1 MGPTHVLKKMEVAV
15 GVACLGVMFL
25 IICLNVFMRYV
36 LTAPIF
42 WAEEVSNFL
51 FVWAGFLSCA
61 YVLAQDQHIRVTLFI
76 GLLKPMVRLWVSLAM
91 TVLLMVVFASFVW
104 PSLHALQSLNLTA
117 ALQISEAYPYAILPI
132 TMVLCFTHCAIR
144 IAALIREI
152 AATRGEAAS

>member
-1 MGPTHVLKKMEVAV
+1 MGPTHVLKKIEVAV
-15 GVACLGVMFL
+15 GIACLGMMFV

-76 GLLKPMVRLWVSLAM
+76 GMLRPRTQRWISLAM
-91 TVLLMVVFASFVW
+91 TVLLTVVFASFVW
-104 PSLHALQSLNLTA
+104 PSLTALQSLTLTA

-132 TMVLCFTHCAIR
+132 TMILCFTHCVIR
-144 IAALIREI
+144 IAALVREL
-152 AATRGEAAS
+152 ASTRREAAS

>member
-1 MGPTHVLKKMEVAV
+1 MGPTHVLKKIEVAV
-15 GVACLGVMFL
+15 GIACLGVMFL

-61 YVLAQDQHIRVTLFI
+61 YVLAQDQHIRVTLFV
-76 GLLKPMVRLWVSLAM
+76 GMLKPTVQLWVSLAM

-104 PSLHALQSLNLTA
+104 PSLIALQSLNLTA
-117 ALQISEAYPYAILPI
+117 ALQISEVYPYAILPI
-132 TMVLCFTHCAIR
+132 TMVLCFAHCVIR
-144 IAALIREI
+144 ITVLIREI
-152 AATRGEAAS
+152 AAIRGEAAS

>member
-1 MGPTHVLKKMEVAV
+1 MGPTQVLKKLEVAL
-15 GVACLGVMFL
+15 GVACLGAMFL

-61 YVLAQDQHIRVTLFI
+61 YVLAQDQHIRVTLFV
-76 GLLKPMVRLWVSLAM
+76 GMLKPRTQRWISLAM

-104 PSLHALQSLNLTA
+104 PSLIAMQSLSVTA
-117 ALQISEAYPYAILPI
+117 ALQMPEAYPYAILPI

-144 IAALIREI
+144 IVVLVREI
-152 AATRGEAAS
+152 ASARQEAAS